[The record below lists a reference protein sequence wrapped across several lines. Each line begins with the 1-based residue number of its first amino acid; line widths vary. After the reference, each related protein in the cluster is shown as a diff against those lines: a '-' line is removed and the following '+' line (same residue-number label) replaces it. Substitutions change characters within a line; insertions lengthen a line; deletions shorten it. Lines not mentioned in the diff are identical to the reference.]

1 MSKWES
7 VFFKA
12 KNMIVLNGSPNRLA
26 GLLDV
31 SRQAVNIWE
40 REQDVPIVR
49 ALQMEKLTEGE
60 VTWRELSP
68 QTAIKVDEVVG
79 YVN

>member
-1 MSKWES
+1 MSEWES

-12 KNMIVLNGSPNRLA
+12 KNLIVLNGSPNRLA

-49 ALQMEKLTEGE
+49 ALQMEQLTGGE
-60 VTWRELSP
+60 VTWRQLSP
-68 QTAIKVDEVVG
+68 RTAIQVDEVVG
-79 YVN
+79 YAN